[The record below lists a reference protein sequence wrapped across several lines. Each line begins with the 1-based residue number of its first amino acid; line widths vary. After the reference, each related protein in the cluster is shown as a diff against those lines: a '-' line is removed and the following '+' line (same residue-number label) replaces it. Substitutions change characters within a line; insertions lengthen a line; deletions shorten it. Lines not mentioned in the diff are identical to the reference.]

1 MSNMQIDGVL
11 AQIRQLQQQAKI
23 GTTPQLRPGADL
35 AGVQGVGGKP
45 QLSFANVLKQGL
57 DKVNEVQTSS
67 SNLATRF
74 ERGDPGVELS
84 QVMIESQK
92 ASVALRATV
101 EVRNRLVSAYQEIM
115 NMPI

>member
-11 AQIRQLQQQAKI
+11 AQIRALQQQTKI
-23 GTTPQLRPGADL
+23 GNTSPLRSAEMGGAMGV
-35 AGVQGVGGKP
+35 AGGSQV
-45 QLSFANVLKQGL
+45 SFANVLKQGL
-57 DKVNEVQTSS
+57 DRVNESQLQA

-74 ERGDPGVELS
+74 ERGDSGVELS

-92 ASVALRATV
+92 ASVSFRATV
-101 EVRNRLVSAYQEIM
+101 EIRNRLVNAYQDIM

>member
-1 MSNMQIDGVL
+1 VNQ
-11 AQIRQLQQQAKI
+11 
-23 GTTPQLRPGADL
+23 
-35 AGVQGVGGKP
+35 VQG
-45 QLSFANVLKQGL
+45 QAS
-57 DKVNEVQTSS
+57 D
-67 SNLATRF
+67 LATRF

-92 ASVALRATV
+92 ASVAFRATV